1 MTLKWIHDLMRF
13 HLERGKTLF
22 DTLTMKKVFFCKN
35 SAPWFIV
42 YTVRKNTRYSKRK
55 LEWKNVAKLSNI
67 MLKGCQITKKIKSF
81 PDRILQ
87 KSTRSS
93 QEQNGCE
100 RSKLN
105 QIEKPTPLWKTNFLR
120 CTTLPFNPKLYVNS
134 EGGNKHFVFFQLR

>member
-1 MTLKWIHDLMRF
+1 MSIVSESYENGMRIIWDPI
-13 HLERGKTLF
+13 R
-22 DTLTMKKVFFCKN
+22 
-35 SAPWFIV
+35 IV
-42 YTVRKNTRYSKRK
+42 WESYENHITVRKNTRYSKRK
-55 LEWKNVAKLSNI
+55 LEWKNVAKLSNMMI
-67 MLKGCQITKKIKSF
+67 KGCQITKKIKSF